1 MYKISKLAELAFI
14 TKRTVNYYSKEL
26 LVHLR
31 LIEALK
37 QKGLLLRKRKQQLE
51 NTSHIENKPLL
62 HKDELITT
70 SLYTT
75 TKSVASRIKGLMT
88 VKKLLLSNH

>member
-1 MYKISKLAELAFI
+1 MYKISKLAEMAFI

-51 NTSHIENKPLL
+51 NTSHIENKPSFI
-62 HKDELITT
+62 KT
-70 SLYTT
+70 SL
-75 TKSVASRIKGLMT
+75 
-88 VKKLLLSNH
+88 